1 VGVLSH
7 SATRTG
13 PARALVARLGA
24 SALVLLGAAALA
36 QEAPVAT
43 PATLPAV
50 RALEAIRDAWVER
63 LNALTTSVR
72 ALAVSDDTYSFV
84 VQPNFPYLTEYFTPA
99 KLAGAGIDT
108 IVLVDR
114 KGKPLLWRR
123 PHDPNNRGFPDAEV
137 FLAQLPDLTLP
148 DVPGK
153 PALAGAV
160 HLADGPALVV
170 AMAITDSAGLKAPRG
185 WVIAAHGIAD
195 AQWQQYADQAHVKAA
210 VLDPGTTVWPAEFQG
225 VRSRPLAP
233 VVRLEP
239 ALVRAWLPVYDVKG
253 KPLRLFSV
261 TLPRPAQEEKA
272 SPIHAPRSD
281 LLWAGYILLLGA
293 VLTALLFV
301 VMRRRQHV
309 TPYGAPSRP
318 ERRATAPLAGA
329 ARVPAPATSAPAAM
343 PRPEPAGSTEV
354 HLVREPDLD
363 ATFSSEPGY
372 SGGAPE
378 AAVGDDVVDDDVVD
392 DEFVEEGVVEED
404 VVEGEQYPPAPL
416 SASHSAVTAPPAD
429 RDPEPVVPERRDAP
443 TPRLPVPTMP
453 VPAVAN
459 GDHEAIDEVLE
470 DPPPPPPQV
479 SASTNGGGIQAAFR
493 RRLHESVVLRYQPQ
507 IDLNRDRI
515 EAVEALLCVVED
527 GKERVATELP
537 AEAEAAGLGL
547 ELAANWLRAA
557 CRQRQSWLRELGRD
571 FPVCVPV
578 TGRTLE
584 DPAFVPMLRETL
596 AGCELTP
603 RYLEIEVPVA
613 AFSASTRAMQALD
626 EVHQLGVRLCLD
638 GFGKASS
645 SLHSLAAL
653 PISKVRIHPALVRES
668 AYDARAAALMH
679 AIIGASRGLG
689 IAVCAAGVDS
699 PVQAGAL
706 EVHGRP
712 LAQGAALGPPME
724 ADRILALLHGTG
736 VDTAFLPVVEP
747 DPSIPQ
753 PEDA

>member
-1 VGVLSH
+1 VDVGVLSH

-13 PARALVARLGA
+13 LVRALVAVLGA
-24 SALVLLGAAALA
+24 GALALFGTVAIA

-50 RALEAIRDAWVER
+50 RALEKIRDAWVER
-63 LNALTTSVR
+63 LNELTTSVR
-72 ALAVSDDTYSFV
+72 TLAVADDTYSFV
-84 VQPNFPYLTEYFTPA
+84 AQPNFPYLTEHFTPD
-99 KLAGAGIDT
+99 KLSAAGIDT
-108 IVLVDR
+108 IVLVNT

-123 PHDPNNRGFPDAEV
+123 PHDANNRGFPDAEV
-137 FLAQLPDLTLP
+137 FLAQLPDLMLP
-148 DVPGK
+148 EVPGK

-170 AMAITDSAGLKAPRG
+170 AMAITDSSGVKPPRG
-185 WVIAAHGIAD
+185 WVIAAHAIAD
-195 AQWQQYADQAHVKAA
+195 DQWQQYADQAHVKAA

-261 TLPRPAQEEKA
+261 TLPRPAAPESA
-272 SPIHAPRSD
+272 LPIRAPRSD

-293 VLTALLFV
+293 LLTALLFV
-301 VMRRRQHV
+301 VMRRRQHS
-309 TPYGAPSRP
+309 TPYPAAPRP
-318 ERRATAPLAGA
+318 ARPVTAPLV
-329 ARVPAPATSAPAAM
+329 RSPPPAASPIIAT
-343 PRPEPAGSTEV
+343 PRSEPAGTTEV

-363 ATFSSEPGY
+363 ATFTVPADSDGDPEPIVEDEQD
-372 SGGAPE
+372 SAPPL
-378 AAVGDDVVDDDVVD
+378 
-392 DEFVEEGVVEED
+392 
-404 VVEGEQYPPAPL
+404 PPWPAT
-416 SASHSAVTAPPAD
+416 VTAPPVAD
-429 RDPEPVVPERRDAP
+429 ADPEPMATDLQDAP
-443 TPRLPVPTMP
+443 APEVEMPPTVLPIVVEREPEP
-453 VPAVAN
+453 IA
-459 GDHEAIDEVLE
+459 EVLE
-470 DPPPPPPQV
+470 VSPAPQPPV
-479 SASTNGGGIQAAFR
+479 HASTNGGGAQTAFR
-493 RRLHESVVLRYQPQ
+493 RRLQETVVLRYQPQ

-515 EAVEALLCVVED
+515 EAVEAVLCVIEG
-527 GKERVATELP
+527 GKERIATELS
-537 AEAEAAGLGL
+537 AEAESIGFGL
-547 ELAANWLRAA
+547 ELATNWLRAA
-557 CRQRQSWLRELGRD
+557 CRQRQAWLRELGRD

-578 TGRTLE
+578 TTRTLE
-584 DPAFVPMLRETL
+584 DPAFLPMLREIL
-596 AGCELTP
+596 ADCELTP
-603 RYLEIEVPVA
+603 RYLEIEVPA
-613 AFSASTRAMQALD
+613 ASFTASPRAMKALD

-638 GFGKASS
+638 GFGKGSS

-653 PISKVRIHPALVRES
+653 PISKVRIHPALVREA

-689 IAVCAAGVDS
+689 ISVCAAGVDS

-712 LAQGAALGPPME
+712 LAQGSALGPPME
-724 ADRILALLHGTG
+724 SERILALLHGTG
-736 VDTAFLPVVEP
+736 VDTAFLPVVDP